1 MAKWILP
8 VCGALLVSGVA
19 PTMVSTPVHAASKG
33 RLCKVDIVAVIEK
46 RLHVKCVP
54 EQDAYTREIIY
65 YAMLLTEPVVKT
77 EAVIAMAIE
86 SKKLNKPVRI
96 WFDDADYASVPGCQ
110 GSDCRKLL
118 GLALE

>member
-1 MAKWILP
+1 MSKWILP
-8 VCGALLVSGVA
+8 VCAFILVSGVT
-19 PTMVSTPVHAASKG
+19 PPIFSTPVHAASKA
-33 RLCKVDIVAVIEK
+33 RLCKVDHVAVIEK

-54 EQDAYTREIIY
+54 EQEAYTREITY

-77 EAVIAMAIE
+77 EAVIMMAME

-110 GSDCRKLL
+110 GSDCRRLL